1 MLALTCAMPDAY
13 WDAFLL
19 QRFPGKTLE
28 ELDGIDWGR
37 LCRALHVQQIDRI
50 EDMREQYLRGK
61 YKPTLAEMSDV
72 MRHDRL
78 LNAGGNHE

>member
-1 MLALTCAMPDAY
+1 MLALLSMMPESY

-37 LCRALHVQQIDRI
+37 LMRAQQVRHIDQV
-50 EDMREQYLRGK
+50 EEMRELYLKSK
-61 YKPTLAEMSDV
+61 YKPTPDEWASVL
-72 MRHDRL
+72 RHDRL
-78 LNAGGNHE
+78 LRESADG